1 MCMASLTA
9 TPEADN
15 ALEIVGRAMAESG
28 PQSAS
33 RITNKVFREI
43 TGIDAYDLPDLLL
56 RGKEI
61 PKLPGAKR
69 LRDQLATLLDCR
81 RADAGALL
89 GASESRFSRN
99 DHLDRDMIDR
109 AHAIL
114 DTYVHVAAA
123 IHPNNATRWFNT
135 PHPALD
141 NQTPNQLLETQ
152 YGRNLVND
160 LVSALLAGIYV

>member
-1 MCMASLTA
+1 MASISTGLA
-9 TPEADN
+9 MDN
-15 ALEIVGRAMAESG
+15 ALNIVERAMADNGPES
-28 PQSAS
+28 AT
-33 RITNKVFREI
+33 RITNQVFHDF
-43 TGIDAYDLPDLLL
+43 TGIDSYDLPDLLL
-56 RGKEI
+56 SGKEI
-61 PKLPGAKR
+61 PKLRGAKQ

-99 DHLDRDMIDR
+99 DYLDREMLDR
-109 AHAIL
+109 AHAII

-123 IHPNNATRWFNT
+123 IHTPNATRWFNA

-141 NQTPNQLLETQ
+141 NQAPNQLLRTQ